1 MAKQVAKKTESPEKS
16 GAKKERSVRP
26 TKKQHQTLDFIR
38 HFTLEHGYSPSY
50 REIMRGCNYTSVA
63 TVALHVKNL
72 INRGHLVKRNNSAR
86 SLEIVGAVEN
96 HDRSGHK
103 MELISEIENRFKAI
117 EKEISED
124 IIDEIYV
131 LVGAL
136 KVLGHVDVARDY
148 AGRITQLAKA

>member
-1 MAKQVAKKTESPEKS
+1 MTT
-16 GAKKERSVRP
+16 RP
-26 TKKQHQTLDFIR
+26 TKKQHQTLEYIR
-38 HFTLEHGYSPSY
+38 SFTLEKGYSPSY

-72 INRGHLVKRNNSAR
+72 ITRGHLIKRNNSAR
-86 SLEIVGAVEN
+86 SLEIVGSAESTTKSV
-96 HDRSGHK
+96 HK
-103 MELISEIENRFKAI
+103 MELITEIENRFTKL

-124 IIDEIYV
+124 IMNEIYV

-148 AGRITQLAKA
+148 AGRITQMSR